1 MELSRG
7 FKGVW
12 IPKELYCQNELSWSE
27 KILLVEIHSFC
38 NGTMGCFAGNEHFAK
53 HLMLSKDR
61 ISKLISTLSKNGYL
75 ITKMTYRQG
84 TKQIERREIF
94 LTEKY
99 YNMYLEGIVDN
110 TYRGIG
116 ENDHRGIVENAED
129 NNTSFF
135 NNTSFNNTSTYI
147 EPTGSKPAKHKYG
160 EYNNVLLTD
169 EELEKLN
176 NEFADLDER
185 IERLSEYIASKG
197 TKYKSHYAT
206 IKSWARKETE
216 QKPKEKGRLDWLDDI
231 R

>member
-1 MELSRG
+1 
-7 FKGVW
+7 
-12 IPKELYCQNELSWSE
+12 
-27 KILLVEIHSFC
+27 
-38 NGTMGCFAGNEHFAK
+38 
-53 HLMLSKDR
+53 MLSKDR

-99 YNMYLEGIVDN
+99 YNMYLEGIVKN

-116 ENDHRGIVENAED
+116 ENDHRGIGENAED
-129 NNTSFF
+129 NNTSFI

-147 EPTGSKPAKHKYG
+147 EPSGSKPAKHKYG

-176 NEFADLDER
+176 NEFADLDQR

-216 QKPKEKGRLDWLDDI
+216 QKPKEKGRLDWIDDI